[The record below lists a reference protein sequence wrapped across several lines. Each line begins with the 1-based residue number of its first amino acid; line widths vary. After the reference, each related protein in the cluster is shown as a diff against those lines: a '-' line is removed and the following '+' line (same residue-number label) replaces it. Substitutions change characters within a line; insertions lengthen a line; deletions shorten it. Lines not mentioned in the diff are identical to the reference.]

1 MTDVG
6 AYRVHHTLDRPLGA
20 VPYLG
25 AITMGFLRS
34 RRPIMPL
41 AIWAMTA
48 ALAYA
53 AGKSAVGRKAQGHAK
68 ARMSKRRARKAS
80 RSA

>member
-1 MTDVG
+1 MSGHT
-6 AYRVHHTLDRPLGA
+6 RFITTLDRPVGA

-25 AITMGFLRS
+25 AITMGIMRS

-41 AIWAMTA
+41 ALWAMIA

-53 AGKSAVGRKAQGHAK
+53 AGKSAMGRKASGRAK
-68 ARMSKRRARKAS
+68 AKMSKRRAARKAS
-80 RSA
+80 RSV

>member
-1 MTDVG
+1 
-6 AYRVHHTLDRPLGA
+6 
-20 VPYLG
+20 
-25 AITMGFLRS
+25 MGFLRS
-34 RRPIMPL
+34 RRPILPL

-53 AGKSAVGRKAQGHAK
+53 AGKSAMGRKAGGHAK
-68 ARMSKRRARKAS
+68 IKAFRRRGARKAS